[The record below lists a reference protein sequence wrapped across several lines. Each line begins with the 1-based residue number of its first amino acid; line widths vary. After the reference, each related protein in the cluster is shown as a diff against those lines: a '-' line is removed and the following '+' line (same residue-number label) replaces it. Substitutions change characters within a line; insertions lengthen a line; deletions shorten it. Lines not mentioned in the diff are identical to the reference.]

1 MKKIFVRVAPNAKNI
16 KIEKISEDHFKIW
29 TNKKPTDNEA
39 NNSIIEILSEY
50 FDVPKTNLMIK
61 SGQKSRDKVV
71 LIGLG

>member
-1 MKKIFVRVAPNAKNI
+1 MKKIFVKVVPNSKNI

-39 NNSIIEILSEY
+39 NYSVVEILAEY
-50 FDVPKTNLMIK
+50 FDVPKSDLIIK

-71 LIGLG
+71 LIELS